1 VLQLFNMP
9 PEDYKAFLS
18 FLRKHQCH
26 MPFFR
31 FRCLPVP
38 VEQQA
43 VAAGSAT
50 SAPSSKSAM
59 PSVPAH
65 AGAAALKRG

>member
-1 VLQLFNMP
+1 MP

-38 VEQQA
+38 PERPSLASAPPASAVVDKSGVVDKGA
-43 VAAGSAT
+43 VA
-50 SAPSSKSAM
+50 
-59 PSVPAH
+59 
-65 AGAAALKRG
+65 GARRE